1 MSESEA
7 PRLLDSA
14 ALRRRA
20 LARSA
25 QRGAQVARRRLAWR
39 WALHGL
45 RLALT
50 WLTLPALLLGL
61 AWAWQLGWRP

>member
-1 MSESEA
+1 MSEPEA

-14 ALRRRA
+14 ALRRAA

-25 QRGAQVARRRLAWR
+25 LRGAQVARRRLAWR
-39 WALHGL
+39 WTLHGL

-50 WLTLPALLLGL
+50 WLTLPALVLVL
-61 AWAWQLGWRP
+61 AWAWRQGWRP